1 MTPSHNAVGSNSS
14 TTSQPAS
21 TKSSS
26 VQTTTPSNATP
37 TIDSTANQKANGDT
51 RSAYFVFPI
60 DKFSVESCDEIES
73 ALKKYPGELIPY
85 RYGDEVDY
93 WGAELTDSEA
103 KEVRNLAGVLSVDL
117 EGKAIRYRVAPP
129 EPIISPI
136 AKVTDAKPKH
146 KRTDSYTTQ
155 LNAPIELVAL
165 SQPIEDEAS
174 NIDQFKNYV
183 YDKSA
188 GENSFVYHLEDGVA
202 YSAQPQEFT
211 KVETIQTPE
220 ARSKL
225 NRPDID
231 QGDSHATCVAG
242 KAVGKEFGVAKEAT
256 LVVVKLDS
264 IRHWEQV
271 AGYKMIR
278 DDLASHPERHGKSV
292 VVVSIAYDPALP
304 NQQPE
309 VTMKQYIQDIMNFD
323 VPVVI
328 AAGNAAEEGR
338 FLVDNVPA
346 LFEGPD
352 FPMIVVG
359 SVTPNGEVTSFS
371 QRGDH
376 VSVYAV
382 GQPISC
388 LGMDGPDPIQESG
401 TSFSSPIVAGQI
413 AIILSLEDRPF
424 QTQKGSVVKDLKQYL
439 ISGYNSVTR
448 GLGQQRLIWNGV
460 HLIDNPKS

>member
-1 MTPSHNAVGSNSS
+1 MCRLCLRS
-14 TTSQPAS
+14 TL
-21 TKSSS
+21 
-26 VQTTTPSNATP
+26 
-37 TIDSTANQKANGDT
+37 
-51 RSAYFVFPI
+51 
-60 DKFSVESCDEIES
+60 
-73 ALKKYPGELIPY
+73 AL
-85 RYGDEVDY
+85 
-93 WGAELTDSEA
+93 
-103 KEVRNLAGVLSVDL
+103 
-117 EGKAIRYRVAPP
+117 
-129 EPIISPI
+129 
-136 AKVTDAKPKH
+136 
-146 KRTDSYTTQ
+146 
-155 LNAPIELVAL
+155 
-165 SQPIEDEAS
+165 
-174 NIDQFKNYV
+174 
-183 YDKSA
+183 
-188 GENSFVYHLEDGVA
+188 
-202 YSAQPQEFT
+202 QEFT

-401 TSFSSPIVAGQI
+401 TSFCMFLFLCVPQDLLPLQYQETSS
-413 AIILSLEDRPF
+413 SLRFTTPPSF
-424 QTQKGSVVKDLKQYL
+424 YL
-439 ISGYNSVTR
+439 IPYSLTACC
-448 GLGQQRLIWNGV
+448 
-460 HLIDNPKS
+460 